1 MHFFFL
7 ESGIDTR
14 FYVEF
19 DLTRPL
25 LHSTSA
31 NIDFD
36 WDTHEVRPR
45 DNFHTFSIH
54 SVLPADYFS
63 SHFVGRIQFPCAD
76 DFIISVDSDPEASL
90 LLKIDG
96 SVIFTTVATPFETL
110 LSNQETRIRPGLS
123 VSLSPGLWGVPCL

>member
-7 ESGIDTR
+7 ESGVDTR

-25 LHSTSA
+25 FQSTSA

-36 WDTHEVRPR
+36 WDTHEVRPKN
-45 DNFHTFSIH
+45 DTHKFSIS

-76 DFIISVDSDPEASL
+76 DFMIRVDLDPEASL
-90 LLKIDG
+90 QLKIDG
-96 SVIFTTVATPFETL
+96 SVVFMTAVTPFERGF
-110 LSNQETRIRPGLS
+110 SNQGTRVRPGLS
-123 VSLSPGLWGVPCL
+123 VCLSPGLRGVPCL